1 MEYVYDYMF
10 HMLTEYAS
18 LLKFEPEVPQGAVE
32 LWSETMACSANGTEK
47 KFMRESLVKEPS
59 LTSPCTMPP
68 PFEPKVLGDFYRSN
82 LNLIRQVEKWENK
95 YWESANTQNSKS

>member
-32 LWSETMACSANGTEK
+32 LWPETMAGSANGTEK
-47 KFMRESLVKEPS
+47 KFMMESLVKEPS
-59 LTSPCTMPP
+59 LTSPCTMPT
-68 PFEPKVLGDFYRSN
+68 PFEPKALGNFYRSN

-95 YWESANTQNSKS
+95 YWESANTQNTKS